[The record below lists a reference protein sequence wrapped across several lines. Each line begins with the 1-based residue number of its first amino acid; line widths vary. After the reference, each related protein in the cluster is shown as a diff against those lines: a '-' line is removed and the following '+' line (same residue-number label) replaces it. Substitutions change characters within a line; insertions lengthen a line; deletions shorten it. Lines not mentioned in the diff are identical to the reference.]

1 MVDGTTL
8 EVDDLVRKIAI
19 PRERSHSIAVAAGI
33 MQMLILRGIKEIPC
47 NEKRRNL
54 VKFFFSETM
63 LRKYSPFSDT
73 SDQNRSTPPLEQFGI
88 SSITPTSTESAIS
101 QPLALPSPSEPS
113 RSSATASLNRHHQI
127 QFSKH
132 AIPRKITRKRAL
144 EKLQEW
150 RAPNG
155 SERFWRQVLFYVR
168 CHRISLQGLIEVA
181 EKDSQRIKRGK
192 TD

>member
-1 MVDGTTL
+1 M
-8 EVDDLVRKIAI
+8 
-19 PRERSHSIAVAAGI
+19 
-33 MQMLILRGIKEIPC
+33 
-47 NEKRRNL
+47 
-54 VKFFFSETM
+54 
-63 LRKYSPFSDT
+63 
-73 SDQNRSTPPLEQFGI
+73 TPPLEQLGI

-127 QFSKH
+127 KFSKH

-150 RAPNG
+150 RAPKG

-168 CHRISLQGLIEVA
+168 CHRISLHGLIEVA
-181 EKDSQRIKRGK
+181 GKDSQRIKRGK
-192 TD
+192 GGCKKCRLTFSTRFVVTRLFKKRESSEDFKYDLAKETR